1 MQARGRRRAAR
12 GFLAD
17 FCGFLT
23 RYRNPR
29 KLTGGQRLPGK
40 KPVKSEKS

>member
-1 MQARGRRRAAR
+1 RRENR

-23 RYRNPR
+23 RYRGSP
-29 KLTGGQRLPGK
+29 KQFITA
-40 KPVKSEKS
+40 SETRAF